1 MDMSKL
7 CSNFPLIHLCSW
19 AIFFLYY
26 ECSCIHGNDYM
37 APLSLY
43 LENPITNVFIWYHKR
58 VLGHYRY
65 SSPPFNYFMH
75 SIFKILRPGS
85 SPYRHQT
92 FFGSFVLWPKLE
104 WIQAPFSSIFDGNIL
119 LKIYCFRLTNQQINK
134 SFPWDGI
141 VSRSGCA
148 LWLILYYVYIF
159 YFVHSLRCWF
169 FLLFC
174 FVFWY
179 ICIQRD
185 IKLAAEWNISS
196 DAYGFPIWTTTV
208 WEPGD

>member
-1 MDMSKL
+1 
-7 CSNFPLIHLCSW
+7 
-19 AIFFLYY
+19 
-26 ECSCIHGNDYM
+26 M

-58 VLGHYRY
+58 ALGHYRY
-65 SSPPFNYFMH
+65 SIPPFNYFMH

-148 LWLILYYVYIF
+148 LRLILYYVYIF

-169 FLLFC
+169 FFLFC
-174 FVFWY
+174 FLVYMHPERYQAGGWMEYQQWCLWLPYLDNDRLRARRLDPNPGYHQIF
-179 ICIQRD
+179 D
-185 IKLAAEWNISS
+185 PLASELTAVGGWVSS
-196 DAYGFPIWTTTV
+196 KPRQKIRRKQ
-208 WEPGD
+208 

>member
-1 MDMSKL
+1 
-7 CSNFPLIHLCSW
+7 
-19 AIFFLYY
+19 
-26 ECSCIHGNDYM
+26 M

-65 SSPPFNYFMH
+65 SIPPFNYFMH

-104 WIQAPFSSIFDGNIL
+104 YGGIQAPFSSIFDGNIL
-119 LKIYCFRLTNQQINK
+119 LKIYCFRLTNEQINK
-134 SFPWDGI
+134 S
-141 VSRSGCA
+141 SA
-148 LWLILYYVYIF
+148 LGRYRLSFGLCTAVDVILCIIF
-159 YFVHSLRCWF
+159 FIFFFVHSLRCGVFYF
-169 FLLFC
+169 FFI
-174 FVFWY
+174 FG
-179 ICIQRD
+179 IHIQRD
-185 IKLAAEWNISS
+185 IKLAAEWNISG